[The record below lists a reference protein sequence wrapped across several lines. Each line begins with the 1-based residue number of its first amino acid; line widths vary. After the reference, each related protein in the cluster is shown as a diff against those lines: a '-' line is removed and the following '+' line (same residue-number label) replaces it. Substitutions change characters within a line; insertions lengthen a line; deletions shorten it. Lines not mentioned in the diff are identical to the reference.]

1 VEYRVLRIEGVA
13 GWIAEVRAAVEDAS
27 CDHR

>member
-1 VEYRVLRIEGVA
+1 VEDSVLCIDGGA